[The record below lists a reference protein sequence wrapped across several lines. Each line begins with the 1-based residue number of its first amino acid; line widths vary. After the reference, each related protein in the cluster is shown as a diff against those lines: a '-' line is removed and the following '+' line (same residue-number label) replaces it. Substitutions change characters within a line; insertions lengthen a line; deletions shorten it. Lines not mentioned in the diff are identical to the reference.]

1 MACRLFGSKPLP
13 EPMLAN
19 CQLDSSKQISAK
31 FESEFYH
38 FHSKKC
44 IWKCRLPKW
53 RPFPQGGD
61 KLNKMSRCTLRITIS
76 ISVASVLHVI
86 NTVMRCT
93 THHNRSPES
102 RTVTQQHII
111 KSHTCEE
118 FVCTGALVIKCSN
131 KKSVTEKSY
140 STCVPCAHISLEV
153 TSSINVSNGI
163 TVSLVQWNSYLT
175 CVVKKGICYK
185 PSRKL
190 RFANRYTLRIRA
202 TKLPWRLVRP
212 LWPIVGS
219 EPFITVI

>member
-1 MACRLFGSKPLP
+1 MGLP
-13 EPMLAN
+13 ILVRWH
-19 CQLDSSKQISAK
+19 LYIDSG
-31 FESEFYH
+31 
-38 FHSKKC
+38 
-44 IWKCRLPKW
+44 P
-53 RPFPQGGD
+53 
-61 KLNKMSRCTLRITIS
+61 RCTLRITIS

-86 NTVMRCT
+86 NTVMKCT

-111 KSHTCEE
+111 KSYTCEE
-118 FVCTGALVIKCSN
+118 CVCTGALVIKCSN

-190 RFANRYTLRIRA
+190 RFTNRYTLRIRA
-202 TKLPWRLVRP
+202 NKLPWYPCQQVFHHIRRATPLVFHGVVNSRLVRP